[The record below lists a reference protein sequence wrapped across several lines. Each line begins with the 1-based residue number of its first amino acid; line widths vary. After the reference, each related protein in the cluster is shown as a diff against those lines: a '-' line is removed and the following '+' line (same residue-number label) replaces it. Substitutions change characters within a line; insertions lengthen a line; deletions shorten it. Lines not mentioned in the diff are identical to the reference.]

1 MILCVWVG
9 GCKCVRPWRS
19 FALLGCLANSGC
31 AIWEKETTNR
41 GGYLDY
47 VVDQNWMKAN
57 SKRMRALRAFAI
69 QVSLARIA
77 SVSAKNDSDRQL
89 LGIRI
94 GALTARFRPIY
105 ACAFNLNPL
114 RVAGAEK
121 DPCFYYDS
129 AMVEYSTGLFDLA
142 MIALPVDDARKLINS
157 IEGAFINPI
166 NIADLLNS
174 LLTLGRDALKYG
186 RIVGA
191 LYRDTVELEVQLW
204 LATPAIDNRPN
215 SVRVTEADVAALREV
230 YERGN
235 DDMPAWLAA
244 IAALRAQG
252 LEPLPDAKFFVEL
265 GGLIRYTCDLITKD
279 PDASKACKA
288 GLPTTLPAPVSV
300 LAPLRAGPA
309 VAPIATIPANR
320 GGLGGGVSRPSGPV
334 TVSRPSEPATVIR
347 PSVPGPNVPGPTP
360 GQFGNDP
367 DRDALKAFLKVGN
380 SSFDP
385 ARAQILQQLLA
396 VELDPGR
403 SQKDSGR
410 RPRAVFGGNRGPA
423 RLRACSST
431 DGRRSPPARFAAVW
445 Q

>member
-1 MILCVWVG
+1 VFEFDRILARGDFVRIIVSLVALCGVLLNG
-9 GCKCVRPWRS
+9 GCAV
-19 FALLGCLANSGC
+19 
-31 AIWEKETTNR
+31 WEKETTNR

-47 VVDQNWMKAN
+47 VVDQNWMKAD

-77 SVSAKNDSDRQL
+77 SVASKNDSDRQL
-89 LGIRI
+89 LGVRI
-94 GALTARFRPIY
+94 GALTARFKPIY

-142 MIALPVDDARKLINS
+142 MIALPIEDTRKLVNS
-157 IEGAFINPI
+157 VEGAVINPI
-166 NIADLLNS
+166 NLGDVLTALV
-174 LLTLGRDALKYG
+174 TLGRDALNYG

-204 LATPAIDNRPN
+204 LATPAIDDRPI
-215 SVRVTEADVAALREV
+215 SARVTEAQVAALREI
-230 YERGN
+230 YNRGN

-265 GGLIRYTCDLITKD
+265 GGLMKYTCDLITRD

-300 LAPLRAGPA
+300 LSPLRTSPA
-309 VAPIATIPANR
+309 VITGPPNR
-320 GGLGGGVSRPSGPV
+320 GTLGG
-334 TVSRPSEPATVIR
+334 TVIR
-347 PSVPGPNVPGPTP
+347 PPIVPPPPPPPPPPVAQLGT
-360 GQFGNDP
+360 DP
-367 DRDALKAFLKVGN
+367 DRDILKAFLKVGN
-380 SSFDP
+380 SSFDAGR
-385 ARAQILQQLLA
+385 ARTLQQLLA
-396 VELDPGR
+396 VDSIQAELKRIQGAGR
-403 SQKDSGR
+403 APLLPEIVDFRDYAPVRKLMVEEAR
-410 RPRAVFGGNRGPA
+410 RQG
-423 RLRACSST
+423 LL
-431 DGRRSPPARFAAVW
+431 